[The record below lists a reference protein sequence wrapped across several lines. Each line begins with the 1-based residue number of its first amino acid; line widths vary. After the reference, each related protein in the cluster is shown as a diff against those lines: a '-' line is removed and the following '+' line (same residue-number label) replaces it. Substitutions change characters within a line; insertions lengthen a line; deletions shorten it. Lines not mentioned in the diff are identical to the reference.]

1 MLNISEN
8 HIGKD
13 FRDRKFQSL
22 ELLEH
27 KKANTLLY
35 KASLIALAILILI
48 GLLPWTQNINARGQ
62 VTALN
67 PEERPQTIHSIIPGR
82 IENWMVVEGQYVK
95 QGDTVALLSEIKED
109 YFDPNLVEN
118 VENQIKAKELSVK
131 SYMDKVNASDNQID
145 ALIKN
150 QLLKQ
155 EQARN
160 KIQQAQLKIIS
171 DSIDLEAVKTDL
183 QIASDQL
190 GRMETLYDEGLKSL
204 TDVEAKRLKFQESS
218 AKKISQENKLL
229 TSRNELINAKVELN
243 NIDNE
248 FADKIAKAESDKY
261 ASLSAMY
268 DSETQ
273 VTKLQNQFVNYS
285 IRSGMY
291 YILAPQDGYIT
302 RAFVTG
308 VGENIKEGQP
318 LMSIM
323 PANPQLA
330 VEVYVKPMDLPL
342 LVKGQRV
349 RLQFDGWPALVFSG
363 WEGAS
368 FGTFGA
374 VVVAIDNF
382 TSENNRYR
390 ILVSPDPEDIPWPE
404 AIRVGAGANGMI
416 LLNDVPIAYEVWRQI
431 NGFPPNFYEG
441 NQANAKSMDKKDKE

>member
-1 MLNISEN
+1 MLNISDN
-8 HIGKD
+8 PIGKHFTD
-13 FRDRKFQSL
+13 KEFKSL
-22 ELLEH
+22 ELIEQ
-27 KKANTLLY
+27 KSGNTLLY
-35 KASLIALAILILI
+35 RSSLIALAVLILV

-82 IENWMVVEGQYVK
+82 IEDWLVVEGQFVK
-95 QGDTVALLSEIKED
+95 KGDTVALLSEIKED

-118 VENQIKAKELSVK
+118 VENQIKAKELGVK
-131 SYMDKVNASDNQID
+131 SYMDKVNALDNQID

-150 QLLKQ
+150 QVLKQ
-155 EQARN
+155 
-160 KIQQAQLKIIS
+160 QQAKNKVQQAELKIVS

-183 QIASDQL
+183 KIAEDQL
-190 GRMETLYDEGLKSL
+190 ERMETLYEEGLKSL
-204 TDVEAKRLKFQESS
+204 TDVEAKRLKYQESL

-229 TSRNELINAKVELN
+229 TSRNELINSKVELN

-248 FADKIAKAESDKY
+248 FADKIAKAESEKY

-268 DSETQ
+268 DAETQ

-302 RAFVTG
+302 RAFITG

-342 LVKGQRV
+342 LAKGQRV

-382 TSENNRYR
+382 TSENNMYR
-390 ILVSPDPEDIPWPE
+390 ILVSPDPDDIPWPE
-404 AIRVGAGANGMI
+404 AIRVGAGANAMI

-431 NGFPPNFYEG
+431 NGFPPNFYE
-441 NQANAKSMDKKDKE
+441 ANKNTVNSTDKKEKK

>member
-1 MLNISEN
+1 
-8 HIGKD
+8 
-13 FRDRKFQSL
+13 
-22 ELLEH
+22 
-27 KKANTLLY
+27 
-35 KASLIALAILILI
+35 
-48 GLLPWTQNINARGQ
+48 
-62 VTALN
+62 
-67 PEERPQTIHSIIPGR
+67 
-82 IENWMVVEGQYVK
+82 
-95 QGDTVALLSEIKED
+95 
-109 YFDPNLVEN
+109 
-118 VENQIKAKELSVK
+118 
-131 SYMDKVNASDNQID
+131 
-145 ALIKN
+145 
-150 QLLKQ
+150 
-155 EQARN
+155 
-160 KIQQAQLKIIS
+160 
-171 DSIDLEAVKTDL
+171 
-183 QIASDQL
+183 
-190 GRMETLYDEGLKSL
+190 METLYDEGLKSL
-204 TDVEAKRLKFQESS
+204 TDVEAKRLKFQESL

-363 WEGAS
+363 LEGAS

-404 AIRVGAGANGMI
+404 AIRVGAGAKTMI